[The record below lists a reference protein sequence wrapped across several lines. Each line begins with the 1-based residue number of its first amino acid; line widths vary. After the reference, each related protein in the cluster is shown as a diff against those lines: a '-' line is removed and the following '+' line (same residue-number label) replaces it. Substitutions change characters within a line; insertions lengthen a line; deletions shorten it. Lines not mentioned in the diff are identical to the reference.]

1 MLSNRGIILGSASPR
16 RQELLK
22 NAGFNFEI
30 ISPDIN
36 EVWEEGTPL
45 EKVPEY
51 LAKLKAKHIVNN
63 FNIGN
68 KILVTADTIVLLNN
82 EIIGKPNDRQ
92 DAIQILKKLSGQTHH
107 VITGVVICYDGKS
120 IEFSKKTEVTFNS
133 LLEEEIIYYV
143 DTFNPY
149 DKAGAYAI
157 QEWIGH
163 IAITK
168 INGSFYNVMGLPIQK
183 VYKYLIQILSA

>member
-1 MLSNRGIILGSASPR
+1 MLSNREIILGSASPR

-22 NAGFNFEI
+22 NAGFRFEI
-30 ISPDIN
+30 ISPDVE

-63 FNIGN
+63 FDIGN

-82 EIIGKPNDRQ
+82 EIIGKPTDRQ
-92 DAIQILKKLSGQTHH
+92 EAIQILKKLSGQTHH
-107 VITGVVICYDGKS
+107 VITGVAICYDGKS
-120 IEFSKKTEVTFNS
+120 IEFSDKTEVTFNK

-143 DTFNPY
+143 DTYKPY

-163 IAITK
+163 IAISK
-168 INGSFYNVMGLPIQK
+168 INGCFYNVMGLPIQK
-183 VYKYLIQILSA
+183 VYKYLIQILST